1 MKRFFDYDS
10 GEYTTEISGSLIM
23 GDDGD
28 LLQRMGKNMALD
40 LDSGELH
47 TISSVFDDDEN

>member
-1 MKRFFDYDS
+1 MKRFFDYNS

-47 TISSVFDDDEN
+47 TISSAFDDGEN

>member
-10 GEYTTEISGSLIM
+10 GEYTTEISGGLIM

-47 TISSVFDDDEN
+47 TISSVFDDDKN